1 MASDIQATPTPTI
14 GDQDTYVIYPT
25 TDKSIDLM
33 WIEAAVTAPGNSKA
47 RFNDC
52 TKIYGFMAQDTIQ
65 FRLDETSKSVDEEC
79 SFEVDG
85 WELIWWL
92 GDDLIT
98 GLYKNIAGSI

>member
-1 MASDIQATPTPTI
+1 
-14 GDQDTYVIYPT
+14 
-25 TDKSIDLM
+25 M

-52 TKIYGFMAQDTIQ
+52 TKVYGFAAQDTMQ
-65 FRLDETSKSVDEEC
+65 FRLDDASKGDEEC

-92 GDDLIT
+92 GTDLTT
-98 GLYKNIAGSI
+98 GLYQVDGTSI